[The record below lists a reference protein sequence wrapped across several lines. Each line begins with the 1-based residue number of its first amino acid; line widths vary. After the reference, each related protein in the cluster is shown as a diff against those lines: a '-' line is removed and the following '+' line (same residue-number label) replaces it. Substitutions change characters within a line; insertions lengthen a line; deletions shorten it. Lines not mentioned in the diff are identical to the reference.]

1 MSPSLP
7 ISRSSSSSSF
17 CFVHPDKNSPS
28 LNGIPDCT
36 KMAHITVL
44 KESHHSKFQLYICS
58 SSCCWYSSTLQKR
71 LYFRGQIDSQVES
84 VESQIDSRGDLLNW
98 CRVLMWAAAVVCDF
112 YIFIMLLFTLLMML
126 SRVRW
131 GNNSAV
137 TSSVYLL
144 KRWPFLNNF
153 LHMSIITG
161 MYLVN
166 LFLLLL

>member
-58 SSCCWYSSTLQKR
+58 T
-71 LYFRGQIDSQVES
+71 
-84 VESQIDSRGDLLNW
+84 
-98 CRVLMWAAAVVCDF
+98 AAAVDIVALCKNDS
-112 YIFIMLLFTLLMML
+112 ISEVKLTRRSSRL
-126 SRVRW
+126 SRKLTRGEIFW
-131 GNNSAV
+131 IGA
-137 TSSVYLL
+137 VYLCE
-144 KRWPFLNNF
+144 
-153 LHMSIITG
+153 
-161 MYLVN
+161 
-166 LFLLLL
+166 LLLLYVTFIYLLCYFYTVDDVEQSEMRERFSCYFQRVLIEKMAIFE

>member
-17 CFVHPDKNSPS
+17 YFVHPDKNSPS

-58 SSCCWYSSTLQKR
+58 SSCCWYSSSLQKR

-84 VESQIDSRGDLLNW
+84 VESQIDSRE
-98 CRVLMWAAAVVCDF
+98 
-112 YIFIMLLFTLLMML
+112 IFWI
-126 SRVRW
+126 
-131 GNNSAV
+131 GA
-137 TSSVYLL
+137 VYLCE
-144 KRWPFLNNF
+144 
-153 LHMSIITG
+153 
-161 MYLVN
+161 
-166 LFLLLL
+166 LLLLYVTYIYLLCYFYTVDDVEQSEMRERFSCYFERVLIEKMAIFE

>member
-17 CFVHPDKNSPS
+17 YFVHPDKNSPS

-58 SSCCWYSSTLQKR
+58 SSCCWYSSSLQKR

-98 CRVLMWAAAVVCDF
+98 CRVLMWAAAVVCDL
-112 YIFIMLLFTLLMML
+112 YIFIMLLLLC
-126 SRVRW
+126 W
-131 GNNSAV
+131 WCWTEWDEG
-137 TSSVYLL
+137 T
-144 KRWPFLNNF
+144 
-153 LHMSIITG
+153 IQ
-161 MYLVN
+161 
-166 LFLLLL
+166 LLLRACTYWKDGHFWIIFCTCPL

>member
-58 SSCCWYSSTLQKR
+58 TAAVDIVALCKNDSISEVKLTRRSSRLSRKLTRGRSFELVPCTYVSCC
-71 LYFRGQIDSQVES
+71 
-84 VESQIDSRGDLLNW
+84 
-98 CRVLMWAAAVVCDF
+98 CCMWLI
-112 YIFIMLLFTLLMML
+112 YIFSMLL
-126 SRVRW
+126 
-131 GNNSAV
+131 
-137 TSSVYLL
+137 
-144 KRWPFLNNF
+144 
-153 LHMSIITG
+153 LHCWWCWTEWDEGTIQ
-161 MYLVN
+161 
-166 LFLLLL
+166 LLLRACTYWKDGHFWIIFCTCPL

>member
-17 CFVHPDKNSPS
+17 YFVHPDKNS

-58 SSCCWYSSTLQKR
+58 SCCWYSSSLQKR

-84 VESQIDSRGDLLNW
+84 VESQIDSRGELLNW
-98 CRVLMWAAAVVCDF
+98 CRVLMWAAAVVCDL
-112 YIFIMLLFTLLMML
+112 YI
-126 SRVRW
+126 
-131 GNNSAV
+131 
-137 TSSVYLL
+137 
-144 KRWPFLNNF
+144 
-153 LHMSIITG
+153 
-161 MYLVN
+161 YLVCYFYTVDDVEQSEMRERFSCYFERV
-166 LFLLLL
+166 LIEKMAIYE